1 RNRPSADLA
10 SVRLSLREVLPLRY
24 ERLRTTGVITVE
36 LPHLLAVA
44 VQHDD
49 GGKSKN
55 FVLLRQLHVLL
66 FLLYR
71 LGFSAG
77 KIELHQN
84 EIVVREIF
92 ELRLRQKL
100 HVEFDAPPAP
110 LRSREIEEQKF
121 VVRFRL
127 FLGFAEIM

>member
-1 RNRPSADLA
+1 
-10 SVRLSLREVLPLRY
+10 
-24 ERLRTTGVITVE
+24 
-36 LPHLLAVA
+36 LAVA
-44 VQHDD
+44 VQHHN

-55 FVLLRQLHVLL
+55 FVLLGQLHVLL

-92 ELRLRQKL
+92 ELLLRQNIL
-100 HVEFDAPPAP
+100 VEFDAPPAP
-110 LRSREIEEQKF
+110 VRSREIEEQKF

-127 FLGFAEIM
+127 FLGFAEIMQPAGFRSREGSENKRDSGCDEK